1 MPRLNQDEVLE
12 RLTSIMRDVFDDQQL
27 VATPSLNA
35 AAVDGWDSMRNV
47 SLLLAIEQDFNVRFG
62 AAEISELR
70 NVGELS
76 ELILTKL

>member
-1 MPRLNQDEVLE
+1 LNQVEVLE
-12 RLTSIMRDVFDDQQL
+12 RLTSIMRDVFDNEEL

-47 SLLLAIEQDFNVRFG
+47 SLLLAIEQDFKVRFG

-70 NVGELS
+70 NIGELS
-76 ELILTKL
+76 ELILSKI